1 MNKFNVI
8 YFFSNNSGACKI
20 QNELMSNLE
29 KNFKEVNFKRI
40 DVDADNATKIKYQI
54 SETPSIVLENDGKVK
69 EKFSGLT
76 QELFLRRAI
85 EKNLNGK

>member
-54 SETPSIVLENDGKVK
+54 SETPNIIL
-69 EKFSGLT
+69 
-76 QELFLRRAI
+76 
-85 EKNLNGK
+85 